1 LPSLSTHIGDI
12 SENCA
17 HRKDVNR
24 SCIYEQKPCLLHREQ
39 RGLNRKGDI
48 AAILNTK
55 KQNKTK
61 QKKPRETC
69 RFKILITWISDEKL
83 GFVGRSLYKLHN
95 KSSVCYLWTFSNL
108 GTDVSEY
115 KLNDEPCGVS

>member
-61 QKKPRETC
+61 KKTERLADL
-69 RFKILITWISDEKL
+69 KYLL
-83 GFVGRSLYKLHN
+83 HGFQM
-95 KSSVCYLWTFSNL
+95 KSWFL
-108 GTDVSEY
+108 
-115 KLNDEPCGVS
+115 